1 MAFLMHENIKVL
13 KQRLNWRKNG
23 MLNQLIDALKAWT
36 NLERRHGQLMAAE
49 LTVVESRL
57 KAF

>member
-23 MLNQLIDALKAWT
+23 MLNQLIDALKGWT
-36 NLERRHGQLMAAE
+36 NIERRHGQLRAAE
-49 LTVVESRL
+49 LTVVDARR
-57 KAF
+57 